1 MKLKKLIVVCLAMI
15 LACGAFAFSACEK
28 PNTEPA
34 TVMNVSLNPE
44 VEFVLDADGKVLTV
58 NALNEEGN
66 LVISAEVFDK
76 VEGKTAEE
84 AAKLFVQVAKDTG
97 YLVSGNVKDGEN
109 EIDISISGDTAS
121 AEKIYNDVKTKV
133 DSYLSQENITATLNK
148 AEAITKEQLEELV
161 AECAPYLEEA
171 EIKAMEYKEL
181 LAELAASRKETAE
194 YYSQELKNAY
204 YEAKAF
210 CLDQAKYETLKSQL
224 KSELQ
229 GAFDL
234 VNKTYISACEQVEN
248 TRKSVLVDENSAYQK
263 ALADVRAK
271 KTEYLN
277 YRNEVSQMEESAVT
291 ETVTKALDALAKA
304 LDAAEDALEAARN
317 AANQALDSV
326 KSSLTQLHKS
336 VTDMLNKINTDAL
349 VDDIAAKQTQA
360 FDSFFTK
367 FESDYASAKTAAE
380 SNWNAMED
388 ALKKG
393 YEENK

>member
-1 MKLKKLIVVCLAMI
+1 MKLKKVLVLCLAMI
-15 LACGAFAFSACEK
+15 LACTALTFVACEEENK
-28 PNTEPA
+28 EPA

-44 VEFVLDADGKVLTV
+44 VEFVLDVNGKVLTV

-66 LVISAEVFDK
+66 LVISAEAFDK

-84 AAKLFVQVAKDTG
+84 AAQLFVQVAKDTG
-97 YLVSGNVKDGEN
+97 YLVSGSIKDGEN
-109 EIDISISGDTAS
+109 EIDISISGDTAT
-121 AEKIYNDVKTKV
+121 ADKIYNDVKTKV

-148 AEAITKEQLEELV
+148 AEAITKAELEKLV

-181 LAELAASRKETAE
+181 LATIAESRKETAE

-210 CLDQAKYETLKSQL
+210 CLDQAKYEALKSQL
-224 KSELQ
+224 NSVAQ
-229 GAFDL
+229 IAFDAANNMY
-234 VNKTYISACEQVEN
+234 VSACETLEN
-248 TRKSVLVDENSAYQK
+248 TRKATLVDENSAYQK

-277 YRNEVSQMEESAVT
+277 YRNEVSQMEQSAITSIVT
-291 ETVTKALDALAKA
+291 AHLDMLKQALDTAEQAL
-304 LDAAEDALEAARN
+304 LAAGK
-317 AANQALDSV
+317 AANQTLDSI
-326 KSSLTQLHKS
+326 KATLTTAHNS
-336 VTDMLNKINTDAL
+336 VTALLKDLNTDAF

-360 FDSFFTK
+360 FDTFFTQ

-380 SNWNAMED
+380 TNWNAMEE

-393 YEENK
+393 YEETK